1 MSKTDK
7 EIKIKFYEIL
17 TRAKTIGAYDP
28 IEPHQIKELRRLNA
42 QLEILNWVRY
52 GA

>member
-1 MSKTDK
+1 MTKTDK
-7 EIKIKFYEIL
+7 EIDAKFYEIL
-17 TRAKTIGAYDP
+17 HQAKTIAAYNP